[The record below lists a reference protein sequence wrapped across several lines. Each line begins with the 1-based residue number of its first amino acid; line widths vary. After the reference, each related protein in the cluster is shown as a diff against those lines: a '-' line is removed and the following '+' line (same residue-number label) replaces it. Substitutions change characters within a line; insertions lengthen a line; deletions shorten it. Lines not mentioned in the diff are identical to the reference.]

1 MYLCFF
7 VYKRTFMSTVDP
19 PKKRGRR
26 KKIVSEVDVKTAKKS
41 KKCTDLKD
49 IENTVSFTIK
59 HANVIMD
66 LKCCIA
72 DIDKYISEQKWKTD
86 NLTYDP
92 NVPTDFIPYDANT
105 EQMDLLLIQDNTT
118 EKKVPDKVGFLCKCC
133 ENRQFSS
140 TVPQSVS
147 TIADD
152 FSISASL
159 KMKELKLSFYKNEI
173 PNKKVDCFW
182 CTYAYDNDP
191 FFILQYGSKGDFL
204 AHGSFCSPQCGVA
217 FLFKNMKWDDSAKM
231 ESYQLMNHFYTSN
244 HNIKPAASPFYFL
257 EKYYGNMTIQEFRK
271 MSRTS
276 HVMMCIDKPVTRI
289 LPEIHEDNEQ
299 FIFNGTTS
307 QFRGN
312 YKVKKQSEKTTG
324 LNRNDILRDNFRGG
338 VTAQQ

>member
-1 MYLCFF
+1 
-7 VYKRTFMSTVDP
+7 MSAVE

-49 IENTVSFTIK
+49 IENTVSFTMK
-59 HANVIMD
+59 NANVILD

-105 EQMDLLLIQDNTT
+105 EQMDLLLIHDTSS
-118 EKKVPDKVGFLCKCC
+118 EKKIPDMTGFLCKCC
-133 ENRQFSS
+133 ESKPFTSS
-140 TVPQSVS
+140 LSSSSSSSVVV
-147 TIADD
+147 DD
-152 FSISASL
+152 FSVSDSQKI
-159 KMKELKLSFYKNEI
+159 KELKLSFYKNEI

-182 CTYAYDNDP
+182 CTYSYDNDP

-217 FLFKNMKWDDSAKM
+217 YLFKNMKWDDSAKM
-231 ESYQLMNHFYTSN
+231 ESYQLMNYFYASN
-244 HNIKPAASPFYFL
+244 QNIKPAASPFYFL

-271 MSRTS
+271 MSKTS
-276 HVMMCIDKPVTRI
+276 HVMLCIDKPVTRI

-299 FIFNGTTS
+299 FILNGTTS

-324 LNRNDILRDNFRGG
+324 LNRNEILRDNFRGG
-338 VTAQQ
+338 VQ

>member
-1 MYLCFF
+1 
-7 VYKRTFMSTVDP
+7 MSTVEP

-26 KKIVSEVDVKTAKKS
+26 KKIVSEVDAKTSKKN

-49 IENTVSFTIK
+49 IENTASFTMK
-59 HANVIMD
+59 HANIIMD

-105 EQMDLLLIQDNTT
+105 EQMDLLLIKDTPPSS
-118 EKKVPDKVGFLCKCC
+118 EKKLPDMSGFICKSC
-133 ENRQFSS
+133 ESKQFSS
-140 TVPQSVS
+140 SKPRPVS
-147 TIADD
+147 SSSLED
-152 FSISASL
+152 FSVGDSQKI
-159 KMKELKLSFYKNEI
+159 KELKLSFYKNEI

-217 FLFKNMKWDDSAKM
+217 FLFKNMKWDDSSKM
-231 ESYQLMNHFYTSN
+231 ESYQLMNYFYASN

-271 MSRTS
+271 MSKTT

-289 LPEIHEDNEQ
+289 LPEIHEDSEQ
-299 FIFNGTTS
+299 FILNGTTS

-324 LNRNDILRDNFRGG
+324 VNRNDILRDNFRGG
-338 VTAQQ
+338 VSAQSFIVQN

>member
-1 MYLCFF
+1 MA
-7 VYKRTFMSTVDP
+7 TTDP

-26 KKIVSEVDVKTAKKS
+26 KKIVSEVEVKTAKKS

-49 IENTVSFTIK
+49 IENTVSFTMK
-59 HANVIMD
+59 NANVILD

-105 EQMDLLLIQDNTT
+105 EQMDLLLIHDTPS
-118 EKKVPDKVGFLCKCC
+118 EKKIPDMAGFLCKCC
-133 ENRQFSS
+133 ESKQFNAPSS
-140 TVPQSVS
+140 SS
-147 TIADD
+147 SSAEDD
-152 FSISASL
+152 FSVSDSL
-159 KMKELKLSFYKNEI
+159 KIKELKLSFYKNEI

-217 FLFKNMKWDDSAKM
+217 FLFKNMKWDDSSKM
-231 ESYQLMNHFYTSN
+231 ESYQLMNYFYASN

-271 MSRTS
+271 MSKTS

-299 FIFNGTTS
+299 FILNGTTS

-338 VTAQQ
+338 LSAQ